1 MKKLSPAIHHEEA
14 ALEKLQL
21 ENAEA
26 GFIIN
31 NSPGKE
37 PASQFDTGT
46 YLDELPCTIQAN
58 KRSNQIPSNTNVKS

>member
-1 MKKLSPAIHHEEA
+1 MKKLSPETHHEEAA

-21 ENAEA
+21 QNAEV

-37 PASQFDTGT
+37 PA
-46 YLDELPCTIQAN
+46 
-58 KRSNQIPSNTNVKS
+58 RPSLI